1 MKKLTVSLLALTVL
15 TGGAFAQL
23 SVGFNAGFTGD
34 MYGLSSDFYD
44 QNKGALTEELAPMTG
59 FEVTY
64 EPNSATV
71 GFDFGLNA
79 TYDMG
84 FFFVRADFRR
94 ETLVSGGENSYSM
107 TGPFFGA
114 SGDFN
119 NYTLTKDQTTSGAIT
134 SIPVY
139 LGVNIPVMKG
149 KIFAG
154 LGYGYY
160 MADANLT
167 LDIGGSYID
176 AMDIQ
181 LATADASLQA
191 FGLAGLSSTKVDRQ
205 GTLEYSTTGTGVEYL
220 LGYQSKISDNLS
232 LSFTYSAGGGVVYGE
247 SEFNTYQISPDATQ
261 DAAVTGAYNAG
272 QLTDEQ
278 YDALHDLLANGVTTT
293 DYQLAEGFDE
303 LSSQF
308 LYTEV
313 GDGTKTKTMFPL
325 KTAGSKIMLG
335 VQYNF

>member
-44 QNKGALTEELAPMTG
+44 QNKGYLTDELAPPTG
-59 FEVTY
+59 ITEVKY
-64 EPNSATV
+64 EPNTATV

-149 KIFAG
+149 KVFAG

-167 LDIGGSYID
+167 LDVGGSYID
-176 AMDIQ
+176 ANDTQ
-181 LATADASLQA
+181 LSALGGS
-191 FGLAGLSSTKVDRQ
+191 FDRQ
-205 GTLEYSTTGTGVEYL
+205 GVLEYSTTGTGVEYL

-232 LSFTYSAGGGVVYGE
+232 LAFTYSAGGGVVYGE
-247 SEFNTYQISPDATQ
+247 SEFDTYAIDP
-261 DAAVTGAYNAG
+261 VEAG
-272 QLTDEQ
+272 
-278 YDALHDLLANGVTTT
+278 GVTYFPGVNTA
-293 DYQLAEGFDE
+293 DYSLAEGFDQ

-308 LYTEV
+308 LFTEV
-313 GDGTKTKTMFPL
+313 SATKTKTMFPL

>member
-44 QNKGALTEELAPMTG
+44 QNKGYLTDELAPPTG
-59 FEVTY
+59 ITEVKY
-64 EPNSATV
+64 EPNTATV

-94 ETLVSGGENSYSM
+94 ETLISGGENTFEQ
-107 TGPFFGA
+107 TGMLMYGNTGDTGA
-114 SGDFN
+114 
-119 NYTLTKDQTTSGAIT
+119 YTVKQAQTTAGAIT

-139 LGVNIPVMKG
+139 FGVNIPVMKG

-154 LGYGYY
+154 MGYGYY
-160 MADANLT
+160 MADATLT
-167 LDIGGSYID
+167 LDLSGTYID
-176 AMDIQ
+176 AMD
-181 LATADASLQA
+181 AYMTAVDASLGA
-191 FGLAGLSSTKVDRQ
+191 AGLGLSSTSLDRK
-205 GTLEYSTTGTGVEYL
+205 GELSYSTTGTGVEYL

-232 LSFTYSAGGGVVYGE
+232 LAFTYSAGGGVVYGE
-247 SEFNTYQISPDATQ
+247 SEFDTYAIDP
-261 DAAVTGAYNAG
+261 VEAG
-272 QLTDEQ
+272 
-278 YDALHDLLANGVTTT
+278 GVTYFPGVNTA
-293 DYQLAEGFDE
+293 DYSLAEGFDQ

-308 LYTEV
+308 LYAEV
-313 GDGTKTKTMFPL
+313 SGGKTKTMFPL
-325 KTAGSKIMLG
+325 KTAGSKI
-335 VQYNF
+335 

>member
-1 MKKLTVSLLALTVL
+1 MKKFTVSLLALTVL

-44 QNKGALTEELAPMTG
+44 QNKGYLTDELAHPDGITD
-59 FEVTY
+59 VKY
-64 EPNSATV
+64 EPNTATV
-71 GFDFGLNA
+71 GFDFGLNG

-84 FFFVRADFRR
+84 FFFIRADFRR
-94 ETLVSGGENSYSM
+94 ETLVAGGENTFDQTGMLMYGYTGDTGSYSIKQ
-107 TGPFFGA
+107 A
-114 SGDFN
+114 
-119 NYTLTKDQTTSGAIT
+119 QTTAGAIT

-139 LGVNIPVMKG
+139 LGVNIPVMNG

-154 LGYGYY
+154 MGYGYY
-160 MADANLT
+160 MADATLT
-167 LDIGGSYID
+167 LDLSGTYLD
-176 AMDIQ
+176 AMDAYMAGVNTS
-181 LATADASLQA
+181 LAAL
-191 FGLAGLSSTKVDRQ
+191 GGLSSTKVDRK
-205 GTLEYSTTGTGVEYL
+205 GELSYSTTGTGVEYL

-232 LSFTYSAGGGVVYGE
+232 LAFTYSAGGGVVYGE
-247 SEFNTYQISPDATQ
+247 SEFDTYAIDPVAAGGTTYFPGVNTA
-261 DAAVTGAYNAG
+261 
-272 QLTDEQ
+272 
-278 YDALHDLLANGVTTT
+278 
-293 DYQLAEGFDE
+293 DYSLAEGFDA

-313 GDGTKTKTMFPL
+313 SATKTKTMFPL

>member
-34 MYGLSSDFYD
+34 MFGLSSDFYD
-44 QNKGALTEELAPMTG
+44 QNKGGLTQENSGIYPADLNDDDVVDRREGLPATIS
-59 FEVTY
+59 Y

-94 ETLVSGGENSYSM
+94 ETLIAGGENTYTASA
-107 TGPFFGA
+107 PFFLG
-114 SGDFN
+114 SGITTSFD
-119 NYTLTKDQTTSGAIT
+119 LTKEQTTAGAIT

-139 LGVNIPVMKG
+139 FGVNIPVSKG
-149 KIFAG
+149 KVFAG

-160 MADANLT
+160 MANATLT
-167 LDIGGSYID
+167 LDVSGSYID
-176 AMDIQ
+176 AN
-181 LATADASLQA
+181 DASLA
-191 FGLAGLSSTKVDRQ
+191 ALGGSFDRQ
-205 GTLEYSTTGTGVEYL
+205 GVLDYSTTGTGVEYL

-232 LSFTYSAGGGVVYGE
+232 LAFTYSAGGGVVYGE
-247 SEFNTYQISPDATQ
+247 SEFDTWQVAPIPTYLPD
-261 DAAVTGAYNAG
+261 G
-272 QLTDEQ
+272 
-278 YDALHDLLANGVTTT
+278 LHTT
-293 DYQLAEGFDE
+293 DYSLAEGFDE